1 MDGPRLHH
9 EPSIPDLIT
18 LLRETLVKVEAL
30 ERLPSDEPALIELER
45 QIVLAIAE
53 LSVARDKDFAA

>member
-1 MDGPRLHH
+1 MDRPRLHH